1 MTPARI
7 RAAIAPLA
15 GLLALAAPEIAR
27 ACSVC
32 SAGRD
37 DETRVAFLATAL
49 FLSVLPL
56 AMLGGLLAWVR
67 YRLRRRA
74 EDERATIG
82 PRAAAPSA

>member
-1 MTPARI
+1 MPARLRRTI
-7 RAAIAPLA
+7 SFLL

-32 SAGRD
+32 GAGRE
-37 DETRVAFLATAL
+37 DETRVAFLLTTL

-67 YRLRRRA
+67 WRLRRRTV
-74 EDERATIG
+74 DEREPIA
-82 PRAAAPSA
+82 PPAAAPHA